1 MKSYYPRIEETVN
14 VDDVTYTMTKNEK
27 SFLKGQWEGQKPQMF
42 DKRRHEEQRNSQDI
56 TKVNKWNFPKAC
68 FSYNYFME
76 NILVTEN
83 SFQKT
88 SRMTTRLVASTE
100 GVIYLM
106 NELMGTPSV
115 AN

>member
-56 TKVNKWNFPKAC
+56 T
-68 FSYNYFME
+68 
-76 NILVTEN
+76 
-83 SFQKT
+83 
-88 SRMTTRLVASTE
+88 
-100 GVIYLM
+100 
-106 NELMGTPSV
+106 
-115 AN
+115 